1 MRKFFSYGPVD
12 RDMHFY
18 APREEL
24 IAEAWNHVVG
34 ENPDKGGHYITVWA
48 PRQAGKSWIMQ
59 QILWKLQKDDR
70 FDVLKLNLESLI
82 QVKDTNEIIKYIAED
97 IIRSL
102 ELENIHVDT
111 AKEFA
116 ELFRNDVL
124 KKPLVL
130 IMDEFDALSEE
141 AISTVAKIFR
151 NIHNFRRDDPNP
163 SAEKKYLLHGVAL
176 IGVRSVLGIENVKG
190 SPFNVQRSLHIPNL
204 TFEEVEE
211 MFRWYERESGQKVEQ
226 EVIER

>member
-1 MRKFFSYGPVD
+1 MRKFFSYGPID

-24 IAEAWNHVVG
+24 ITEAWNHVVG

-48 PRQAGKSWIMQ
+48 PCQAGKSWIMQ
-59 QILWKLQKDDR
+59 QILWKLQKDER
-70 FDVLKLNLESLI
+70 FDVLKLNLENLKR
-82 QVKDTNEIIKYIAED
+82 VEDTDEVIKHIAGKIISD
-97 IIRSL
+97 L
-102 ELENIHVDT
+102 ELQNISADS
-111 AKEFA
+111 KNFE
-116 ELFRNDVL
+116 ELFQNDVL
-124 KKPLVL
+124 QKPLIL
-130 IMDEFDALSEE
+130 IMDEFDALSED
-141 AISTVAKIFR
+141 AISAVAEIFR
-151 NIHNFRRDDPNP
+151 NIHNFRRDDTAP